1 MYKIE
6 VLLFYLSGIFAECAS
21 GFLTQFVKEEW
32 GVENFYQLNSSFTH
46 PDLKKNGLYI
56 GYYRDINKHLNPIY
70 VGVATE
76 VNFGTRFGQHMK
88 EDGKLFNWLPN
99 DMRRLEAYYA
109 QMMPMPQPAAYFNEL
124 VLLNSFNF
132 LLNKQNNNKLREN
145 LIMNEAEVSYES
157 AKELYEIIRQKSLP
171 YILPKKHPN
180 KVSFER

>member
-32 GVENFYQLNSSFTH
+32 GVKDFHQLNSGFTH

-99 DMRRLEAYYA
+99 DIRRLEAYYA

-132 LLNKQNNNKLREN
+132 LLNKQNNKLREN